1 MPAQAAGSVYSAAL
15 PITSRC
21 KAASL
26 FGVVNAPTAWPVSAI
41 ALLPPLNTAKRALAS
56 RVITLRRFEALQS
69 PIVKPQGPSKIYS
82 EGLAAFADLL
92 SGSRAVLLAAV
103 LCIQNPPVA
112 VPVQAA
118 SQLVLFSE
126 QSCSRVFGF
135 VIVIDFL
142 F

>member
-26 FGVVNAPTAWPVSAI
+26 FEAVNAPTAWPASAI
-41 ALLPPLNTAKRALAS
+41 ALLPPLNTAKRVLAS

-103 LCIQNPPVA
+103 LCIQYPVA
-112 VPVQAA
+112 VPMQAA
-118 SQLVLFSE
+118 SQLVLFSA

-135 VIVIDFL
+135 FIVIDFL

>member
-26 FGVVNAPTAWPVSAI
+26 FGAVNAPTAWPVSAI
-41 ALLPPLNTAKRALAS
+41 ALLPPLNTAKRVLDS

-112 VPVQAA
+112 VSVQAA
-118 SQLVLFSE
+118 SQLVLFSA

-135 VIVIDFL
+135 VVVIDLL

>member
-26 FGVVNAPTAWPVSAI
+26 FGAVNAPTAWPASAI
-41 ALLPPLNTAKRALAS
+41 ALLPPLNTAKRVLAS

-82 EGLAAFADLL
+82 EGLTAFADLL
-92 SGSRAVLLAAV
+92 SDSRSVLLAAV
-103 LCIQNPPVA
+103 LCIQYPVA
-112 VPVQAA
+112 VSVQAA
-118 SQLVLFSE
+118 FWLAPLSARSW
-126 QSCSRVFGF
+126 SRVFGF
-135 VIVIDFL
+135 VVVIDFL

>member
-26 FGVVNAPTAWPVSAI
+26 FGVVNAPTAWPASAI
-41 ALLPPLNTAKRALAS
+41 ALLPPLNTAKRVLAS

-82 EGLAAFADLL
+82 EGFAAFADLL
-92 SGSRAVLLAAV
+92 SDSRAVLLAAV
-103 LCIQNPPVA
+103 LCIQYPVA

-118 SQLVLFSE
+118 P
-126 QSCSRVFGF
+126 
-135 VIVIDFL
+135 
-142 F
+142 